1 MIKEDVKDMTPKLI
15 KDLGMRFISDKSR
28 QRVRYRLYECQY
40 CGREF
45 EGSVDSVK
53 RGQTKS
59 CGCLVGGL
67 VTHGL
72 TQHRF
77 YQTWRSM
84 RGRCIN
90 PKDRGYK
97 NYGGR
102 GITVCEEWL
111 DVRNFIAWC
120 EMTHPNTEGI
130 SLDRIDNDKGY
141 SPENCRWADKTTQA
155 YNKRMQKSNT
165 SGFVGVSYYDNIKKW
180 RAKITVNK
188 ILKHI
193 GLFLTIEEAVQA
205 RDNYIIE
212 NNLSHKLSTDYV
224 KEQINE

>member
-1 MIKEDVKDMTPKLI
+1 MV
-15 KDLGMRFISDKSR
+15 
-28 QRVRYRLYECQY
+28 YRCN
-40 CGREF
+40 
-45 EGSVDSVK
+45 
-53 RGQTKS
+53 
-59 CGCLVGGL
+59 
-67 VTHGL
+67 
-72 TQHRF
+72 
-77 YQTWRSM
+77 
-84 RGRCIN
+84 N
-90 PKDRGYK
+90 PKNKDYK
-97 NYGGR
+97 NYGAR
-102 GITVCEEWL
+102 GITVCAEWL
-111 DVRNFIAWC
+111 DVTNFVAWA
-120 EMTHPNTEGI
+120 ELTHPNIEGY

-212 NNLSHKLSTDYV
+212 NNLPHKLSTDYV
-224 KEQINE
+224 KEKINE